1 MIQYIQIKE
10 TKLKKLIH
18 FYFLYI
24 LCVYFLFSKIV
35 FIAHKRRC
43 LSCLTDLI
51 SYVEFENS
59 EVKYSWKA
67 SYEGLG
73 L

>member
-10 TKLKKLIH
+10 TKLKKLIR

-24 LCVYFLFSKIV
+24 LCVYFLF
-35 FIAHKRRC
+35 FN
-43 LSCLTDLI
+43 